1 MIDWAELGKLEKTI
15 RVALAVGLAA
25 RLISCARQEDVIGA
39 AINGLSAVAALGLD
53 ASEIRA
59 VLDAL
64 ERTARENDA

>member
-1 MIDWAELGKLEKTI
+1 MTDWAGLGRLEKTL
-15 RVALAVGLAA
+15 RVTLAVGLAA
-25 RLISCARQEDVIGA
+25 RLINCARQEDVVGA

-64 ERTARENDA
+64 ERTTRENDA